1 MEKPNSRSR
10 RRWQFIAIGIVIFL
24 CLGTVYSWSVFR
36 KPIEELFGINATQS
50 GMPYMVF
57 LFSYAIFMPIAG
69 GFIDKYSPRVIT
81 IIGGLAVGLGWILS
95 GFVRDIRVL
104 TVTYGFITGGGV
116 GIIYGVPIAVT
127 AKWFPDKK
135 GFVVGLTLLGFGL
148 SPFITAPLAGKLI
161 EMYGPLQTFKIMGL
175 AFGIIIT
182 LLALPLRFP
191 TRESFNGLEEDD
203 SSREIGTG
211 EMLKTPVF
219 YGLWGCYVIG
229 TLIGLMAI
237 AISSPVAEEIVRLSS
252 GRAAMLVSLF
262 AVFNGLGRPLFGWLT
277 DEFSPARAAQVS
289 YSLIILASVLMLIA
303 GEGNVLFFAVS
314 FSLLWLNLG
323 GWLAIA
329 PTATS
334 IYFGARNYSKNYGY
348 VFTAYGVGA
357 ILGTLLSG
365 RVRDL
370 LGSYIYAFY
379 PTILLAIAGLIISH
393 FLLQRPAE

>member
-1 MEKPNSRSR
+1 
-10 RRWQFIAIGIVIFL
+10 
-24 CLGTVYSWSVFR
+24 
-36 KPIEELFGINATQS
+36 
-50 GMPYMVF
+50 
-57 LFSYAIFMPIAG
+57 
-69 GFIDKYSPRVIT
+69 
-81 IIGGLAVGLGWILS
+81 
-95 GFVRDIRVL
+95 
-104 TVTYGFITGGGV
+104 
-116 GIIYGVPIAVT
+116 
-127 AKWFPDKK
+127 DKK

-161 EMYGPLQTFKIMGL
+161 GLYGPLSTFKIMGL

-191 TRESFNGLEEDD
+191 DRESFRGGEGDV
-203 SSREIGTG
+203 SSIRALKTG

-237 AISSPVAEEIVRLSS
+237 AISSPVAEEVVRLSP

-277 DEFSPARAAQVS
+277 DEFSPARAAQIS
-289 YSLIILASVLMLIA
+289 YILVILASVLMLTV
-303 GEGNVLFFAVS
+303 GEGSILLFAVS

-329 PTATS
+329 PTATG
-334 IYFGARNYSKNYGY
+334 IYFGAQNYSKNYGY